1 MKKNHVIISIH
12 TKIAFDKIQQP
23 FMVKTL
29 SKPGIEGNFL
39 NLMKNIYIKPI
50 ANIIL
55 NGEELDAFP
64 L

>member
-12 TKIAFDKIQQP
+12 TKIAFDKIQQQ
-23 FMVKTL
+23 FMLKTL

-39 NLMKNIYIKPI
+39 NLMKNIYMKPI
-50 ANIIL
+50 ANTIL